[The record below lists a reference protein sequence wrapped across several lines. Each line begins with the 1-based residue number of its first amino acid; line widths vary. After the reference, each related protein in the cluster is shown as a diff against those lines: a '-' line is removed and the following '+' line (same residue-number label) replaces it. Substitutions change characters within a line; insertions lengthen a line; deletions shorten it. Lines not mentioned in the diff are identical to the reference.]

1 MFTVIKSVL
10 SKIYPSV
17 YISFILLL
25 LAAGVF
31 FYKSYTSELV
41 EKGAMQSNNVTLQ
54 QNVDHVEQSAKI
66 TDTVVSDFVDESKKS
81 QQTTVKLR
89 KEALNEYINKIEPK
103 VVPKATEQSDAK
115 PDGADRIGVLAKRMH
130 ENYCRARPE
139 DARCPP
145 VNTNQ

>member
-1 MFTVIKSVL
+1 MFTLLKGISTKVYVGVIV
-10 SKIYPSV
+10 V
-17 YISFILLL
+17 L
-25 LAAGVF
+25 LATGWF
-31 FYKSYTSELV
+31 FFKAYSHGLV
-41 EKGAMQSNNVTLQ
+41 EKGSLETSNVTLQ

-66 TDTVVSDFVDESKKS
+66 TDNVVSDFVDESKKS

>member
-1 MFTVIKSVL
+1 MFTLLKGISTKVLVGVIV
-10 SKIYPSV
+10 V
-17 YISFILLL
+17 L
-25 LAAGVF
+25 LATGWF
-31 FYKSYTSELV
+31 FFKAYSTSLV
-41 EKGAMQSNNVTLQ
+41 EKGSLETSNVTLQ

-66 TDTVVSDFVDESKKS
+66 TDKVVNDFVDDSKKS

-103 VVPKATEQSDAK
+103 VVPKAVEQSPAQ
-115 PDGADRIGVLAKRMH
+115 PDGADRVGVLAKRMH